1 MGQRASVQHPS
12 RQREK
17 LLSMDAQE
25 VRWSGPG
32 HELMND
38 CIRLF
43 MLRLMTIRL
52 SSRKGCSG
60 VRIVECN
67 AIEAAHF
74 RTRPRQLVQPG

>member
-1 MGQRASVQHPS
+1 MN
-12 RQREK
+12 
-17 LLSMDAQE
+17 AQE

-38 CIRLF
+38 SIRLF
-43 MLRLMTIRL
+43 TLCLMTIRL
-52 SSRKGCSG
+52 FSRKGCSD
-60 VRIVECN
+60 VRIVECT